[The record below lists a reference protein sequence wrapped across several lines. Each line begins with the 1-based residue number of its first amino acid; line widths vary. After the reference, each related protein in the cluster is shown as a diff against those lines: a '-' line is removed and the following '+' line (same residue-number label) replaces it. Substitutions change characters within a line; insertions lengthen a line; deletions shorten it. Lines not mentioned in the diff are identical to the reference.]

1 MTNIKTP
8 TTIKNE
14 ARVAA
19 FEALRTALAEV
30 YGAENVYRVGDTE
43 VAVKVGDAPS
53 GEPIYATFAPTVKDF
68 VDRATKT
75 KTVKAYDLTAEVAAY
90 EAKVKGREVKAAEAA
105 EKKAVKVAADKAR
118 REATAK
124 AKAERAKAKADKAD
138 SLTEFKE
145 RKLNDVTVKVKP

>member
-19 FEALRTALAEV
+19 FEALRVALAEV
-30 YGAENVYRVGDTE
+30 YGAENVFRVGDTE
-43 VAVKVGDAPS
+43 VAVKVADAPS

-75 KTVKAYDLTAEVAAY
+75 KTVKAYDLTAEVEAY

-138 SLTEFKE
+138 PLTEFKE
-145 RKLNDVTVKVKP
+145 RKLNDVTVKVKT